1 MGTHART
8 DGMDA
13 RAALKAAL
21 ALAVG
26 WLAVEVRRLRAEL
39 KRPEPRPEV
48 RPVRAG
54 RAFVPRG

>member
-1 MGTHART
+1 MS
-8 DGMDA
+8 
-13 RAALKAAL
+13 AAVALL
-21 ALAVG
+21 ALAVA

-54 RAFVPRG
+54 RAFVPR